1 MQYKTERSV
10 NRENNKLYFYKMNH
24 PVVVSDFLRAVYDG
38 TKRGYKEFDVIV
50 TDPSITVYPNACL
63 PIAAIIEYYKSQGI
77 EFTYS
82 MDENC
87 YLKNC
92 GFVAPLVLS
101 AEEISNLNRPFD
113 IIVKYTDSAQVASFT
128 QKCVDYISHHVVC
141 ENGILESLI
150 WCINEVMANV
160 LVHSKSTYGYVLA
173 QFHEMSKHIA
183 ICVSDTGVG
192 IYNSLKTS
200 KHRPARAIDALSLA
214 VQEGIGDGQGQGN
227 GLFGLYQIIT
237 TNGGRLSLTSGPASL
252 MLNPE
257 NQLQKFDN
265 LPFLS
270 RDRQCTIVDF
280 QMDLNKPV
288 DINTAFAS
296 IGGFDGFDIRIDN
309 MWQDDDILLY
319 DVFENCEGTATREA
333 GKLLRNDVINI
344 IKRTSCRVQ
353 LDFSKVKMASSSF
366 VDEFLA
372 KMLIDLGVITFNQM
386 LRISGMNS
394 TVKHLSERS
403 IYMRIAEEWGKTQQC
418 R

>member
-1 MQYKTERSV
+1 
-10 NRENNKLYFYKMNH
+10 
-24 PVVVSDFLRAVYDG
+24 
-38 TKRGYKEFDVIV
+38 
-50 TDPSITVYPNACL
+50 
-63 PIAAIIEYYKSQGI
+63 
-77 EFTYS
+77 
-82 MDENC
+82 
-87 YLKNC
+87 
-92 GFVAPLVLS
+92 
-101 AEEISNLNRPFD
+101 
-113 IIVKYTDSAQVASFT
+113 
-128 QKCVDYISHHVVC
+128 
-141 ENGILESLI
+141 
-150 WCINEVMANV
+150 
-160 LVHSKSTYGYVLA
+160 
-173 QFHEMSKHIA
+173 
-183 ICVSDTGVG
+183 
-192 IYNSLKTS
+192 
-200 KHRPARAIDALSLA
+200 
-214 VQEGIGDGQGQGN
+214 
-227 GLFGLYQIIT
+227 
-237 TNGGRLSLTSGPASL
+237 

-309 MWQDDDILLY
+309 MLQDDDILLY

-372 KMLIDLGVITFNQM
+372 KMLINLGVITFNQM